1 MIGGLCG
8 RLIFLKETYL
18 PNYSFEDTKTN
29 EQFDK
34 TMSMS
39 ERETYLLNNPH
50 IKQTFKRFPGVVDS
64 VRIGVRRP
72 DDNFRDV
79 LKKAKVHK
87 HNTIND
93 F

>member
-1 MIGGLCG
+1 M
-8 RLIFLKETYL
+8 
-18 PNYSFEDTKTN
+18 PSYSFRDTNT
-29 EQFDK
+29 EEEFDRI
-34 TMSMS
+34 MSNS
-39 ERETYLLNNPH
+39 ERELYLKENPH
-50 IKQTFKRFPGVVDS
+50 IIQTFKRFPGVVDS

-79 LKKAKVHK
+79 LKKAKIHK